1 MGISDW
7 PEGERPREKLLA
19 RGPEALSDGELLAI
33 FLRVGVAGRS
43 AVELA
48 RDLLEAH
55 QSLAGLFTAPEEAL
69 MRTRGVGVAKTAQL
83 KAAYELAK
91 RALRERIPAGKALS
105 SPEAVRQALQD
116 WLQLHLAGRPREVFA
131 VAYLDAQNRLLGV
144 EELFEGT
151 LTQTSVYPREV
162 VRHALKWNARSVI
175 FAHNHP
181 SGVAEP
187 SQADQVLTETL
198 KRALRL
204 VDIEVLDHFV
214 IGHGAALSF
223 AERGIL

>member
-1 MGISDW
+1 MAISDW
-7 PEGERPREKLLA
+7 PEDERPREKLLK
-19 RGPEALSDGELLAI
+19 RGADALSDGELLAI

-43 AVELA
+43 AVDLA
-48 RDLLEAH
+48 RDLLTQH
-55 QSLAGLFTAPEEAL
+55 QSLAGLFSASEREL
-69 MRTRGVGVAKTAQL
+69 VASKGIGKAKAAQL
-83 KAAYELAK
+83 KAAFELAK
-91 RALRERIPAGKALS
+91 RALNERIPTGKALS
-105 SPEAVRQALQD
+105 SPDAVRNTLQD
-116 WLQLHLAGRPREVFA
+116 WMRLHLAGRQREVFV
-131 VAYLDAQNRLLGV
+131 VAYLDSQNRLIQI
-144 EELFEGT
+144 EQMFEGT
-151 LTQTSVYPREV
+151 LTQTSVYPREI
-162 VRHALKWNARSVI
+162 VRHALRHNARSVI

-223 AERGIL
+223 AERGLL

>member
-33 FLRVGVAGRS
+33 FLRVGVTGRS
-43 AVELA
+43 AVDLA
-48 RDLLEAH
+48 RDLLDEH
-55 QSLAGLFTAPEEAL
+55 KSLAGLFAASPAAL
-69 MRTRGVGVAKTAQL
+69 ASTRGIGVAKTAQL
-83 KAAYELAK
+83 KAAFELAK

-116 WLQLHLAGRPREVFA
+116 WLRLHLAGRPREVFA
-131 VAYLDAQNRLLGV
+131 VAYLDAQNRLIEI

-175 FAHNHP
+175 LAHNHP

-187 SQADQVLTETL
+187 SQADQVLTETI

-223 AERGIL
+223 AERGLL

>member
-19 RGPEALSDGELLAI
+19 RGPDALSDGELLAI
-33 FLRVGVAGRS
+33 FLRVGVSGRS
-43 AVELA
+43 AVDLA
-48 RDLLEAH
+48 RDLLDEH
-55 QSLAGLFTAPEEAL
+55 KSLAGLFTASNEAL
-69 MRTRGVGVAKTAQL
+69 ARTRGIGAAKTAQL
-83 KAAYELAK
+83 KAAFELAK
-91 RALRERIPAGKALS
+91 RALRERIPTGKALS
-105 SPEAVRQALQD
+105 SPEAVRGALQD
-116 WLQLHLAGRPREVFA
+116 WLRLHLAGRPREVFA
-131 VAYLDAQNRLLGV
+131 VAYLDSQNRLIEI

-175 FAHNHP
+175 LAHNHP

-204 VDIEVLDHFV
+204 VDVEVLDHFV

-223 AERGIL
+223 AERGLL

>member
-7 PEGERPREKLLA
+7 PEGERPREKLLS
-19 RGPEALSDGELLAI
+19 RGAATLSDGELLAI
-33 FLRVGVAGRS
+33 FLRVGVKGRS
-43 AVELA
+43 AVDLA
-48 RDLLEAH
+48 RDLVAEH
-55 QSLAGLFTAPEEAL
+55 GSLAGLFAATPATLA
-69 MRTRGVGVAKTAQL
+69 RTRGIGPAKTAQL
-83 KAAYELAK
+83 KAAFELAK
-91 RALRERIPAGKALS
+91 RALHERIPARTALS
-105 SPEAVRQALQD
+105 SPQAVRAALQD
-116 WLQLHLAGRPREVFA
+116 WLRLHLAGREREVFIA
-131 VAYLDAQNRLLGV
+131 AYLDAQNRLIEI

-162 VRHALKWNARSVI
+162 VRYALGHNARSVI

-204 VDIEVLDHFV
+204 VDVEVLDHFV

-223 AERGIL
+223 AERGLL

>member
-7 PEGERPREKLLA
+7 PEGERPREKLLS
-19 RGPEALSDGELLAI
+19 RGPETLSDGELLAI
-33 FLRVGVAGRS
+33 FLRVGVRGRS
-43 AVELA
+43 AVDLA
-48 RDLLEAH
+48 RDLLTAYG
-55 QSLAGLFTAPEEAL
+55 SLGGLFHATPAAL
-69 MRTRGVGVAKTAQL
+69 ASAKGIGPAKTAQL
-83 KAAYELAK
+83 KAAFELAK
-91 RALRERIPAGKALS
+91 RALEERIPAKRALS
-105 SPEAVRQALQD
+105 SPQAVRAALQD
-116 WLQLHLAGRPREVFA
+116 WLRLHLAGREREVFIA
-131 VAYLDAQNRLLGV
+131 AYLDAQNRLIEI

-162 VRHALKWNARSVI
+162 VRYALRHNARSVI

-204 VDIEVLDHFV
+204 VDVEVLDHFV

-223 AERGIL
+223 AERGLL

>member
-19 RGPEALSDGELLAI
+19 RGAETLSDGELLAI
-33 FLRVGVAGRS
+33 FLRVGVRGRS
-43 AVELA
+43 AVDLA
-48 RDLLEAH
+48 RDLLKEYG
-55 QSLAGLFTAPEEAL
+55 SLAGLFNATPAALATAKGIGP
-69 MRTRGVGVAKTAQL
+69 AKTAQL
-83 KAAYELAK
+83 KAAFELAK
-91 RALRERIPAGKALS
+91 RALEERIPSGRALS
-105 SPEAVRQALQD
+105 SPQAVRAALQD
-116 WLQLHLAGRPREVFA
+116 WLRLHLAGRDREVFIA
-131 VAYLDAQNRLLGV
+131 AYLDSQNRLIEI
-144 EELFEGT
+144 EELFAGT

-162 VRHALKWNARSVI
+162 VRYALRHNARSVI

-204 VDIEVLDHFV
+204 VDVEVLDHFV

-223 AERGIL
+223 AERGLL

>member
-1 MGISDW
+1 MAISDW
-7 PEGERPREKLLA
+7 PEDERPREKLLK
-19 RGPEALSDGELLAI
+19 RGADALSDGELLAI
-33 FLRVGVAGRS
+33 FLRVGVRGRS
-43 AVELA
+43 AVDLA
-48 RDLLEAH
+48 RELLLEH
-55 QSLAGLFTAPEEAL
+55 KSLAGLFAASNAEL
-69 MRTRGVGVAKTAQL
+69 IGSKGIGKAKAAQL

-91 RALRERIPAGKALS
+91 RALHERIPREKALS
-105 SPEAVRQALQD
+105 SPDAVRATLQD
-116 WLQLHLAGRPREVFA
+116 WMRLHLGGRQRELFA
-131 VAYLDAQNRLLGV
+131 VAYLDAQNRLIEI

-162 VRHALKWNARSVI
+162 VRYALKHNARSVI

-204 VDIEVLDHFV
+204 VDVEVLDHFV

-223 AERGIL
+223 AERGLL